1 MLSRTVNAISLVSPD
16 SPEWQ
21 HMWAKLSA
29 RGPNRDLPDPTVA
42 ENFGEVWQ
50 YMETQEVS
58 SLWSGKRY
66 LHCFRHRLHPV
77 KGADY
82 RLKIPASRDFNPDDM
97 QPSFHP

>member
-50 YMETQEVS
+50 YMIRNHDPVIYRS
-58 SLWSGKRY
+58 S
-66 LHCFRHRLHPV
+66 
-77 KGADY
+77 
-82 RLKIPASRDFNPDDM
+82 
-97 QPSFHP
+97 